1 MQRSWNRL
9 AHWTDKR
16 LPGLLLLAF
25 LFLIWQLDSARASD
39 IEFAPVVGDGRLSLA
54 VLGFVCA
61 APLPALA
68 ALIYG
73 LIRARPGRPVSFPA
87 TDRQGLELTTEYRAN
102 ARP

>member
-9 AHWTDKR
+9 GSWADKR

-25 LFLIWQLDSARASD
+25 LFLMSQLDPARASD
-39 IEFAPVVGDGRLSLA
+39 IEFVPVSGDEGLSLA

-68 ALIYG
+68 ALLYG
-73 LIRARPGRPVSFPA
+73 LIRAHSGRPVNFPS
-87 TDRQGLELTTEYRAN
+87 TDRQGFELTTEYRAN